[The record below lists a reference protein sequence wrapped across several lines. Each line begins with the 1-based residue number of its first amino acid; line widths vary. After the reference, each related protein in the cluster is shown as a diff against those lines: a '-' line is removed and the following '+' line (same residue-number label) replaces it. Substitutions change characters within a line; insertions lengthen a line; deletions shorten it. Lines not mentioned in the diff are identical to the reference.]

1 MTAITLNVTADMIQ
15 ALLAANG
22 PEAKVA
28 LQQEVVTQVAKLI
41 LKDYQ
46 EDMEDRVLRDEVLDE
61 FCAPAKDYWTKN
73 NATLLDNFRDAIRRQ
88 VKVGVDQLIRETF
101 NEKVKE
107 VEKTISEYA
116 ASLKQVADESIKR
129 HILEATD
136 AYIQEKVSE
145 RLRQVAAQIA

>member
-28 LQQEVVTQVAKLI
+28 MQQEVVTQVAKLM
-41 LKDYQ
+41 LKDYK

-101 NEKVKE
+101 NEKIKE
-107 VEKTISEYA
+107 VEKTVVEYA
-116 ASLKQVADESIKR
+116 KGLKEIADESIKR
-129 HILEATD
+129 HIAEATD
-136 AYIQEKVSE
+136 MYIQEKVAE
-145 RLRQVAAQIA
+145 RLRQVAAQIV

>member
-22 PEAKVA
+22 PEAKVV

-107 VEKTISEYA
+107 VEKTIAEYA

-129 HILEATD
+129 HILQATD
-136 AYIQEKVSE
+136 AYIQEGYSESVVVSH
-145 RLRQVAAQIA
+145 I

>member
-1 MTAITLNVTADMIQ
+1 MIQ

-28 LQQEVVTQVAKLI
+28 MQQEVVTQVAKLM
-41 LKDYQ
+41 LKDYK

-101 NEKVKE
+101 NEKIKE
-107 VEKTISEYA
+107 VEKTVVEYA
-116 ASLKQVADESIKR
+116 KGLKEIADESIKR
-129 HILEATD
+129 HIAEATD
-136 AYIQEKVSE
+136 MYIQEKVAE
-145 RLRQVAAQIA
+145 RLRQVAAQIV

>member
-1 MTAITLNVTADMIQ
+1 MTAITLNITADLIQ

-22 PEAKVA
+22 PDAKLA
-28 LQQEVVTQVAKLI
+28 MQQEVVTQVAKLM
-41 LKDYQ
+41 LKDYK

-88 VKVGVDQLIRETF
+88 VKAGVDQLIRETF
-101 NEKVKE
+101 NEKMNE
-107 VEKTISEYA
+107 VEKTVAEYA
-116 ASLKQVADESIKR
+116 KALKEVADESIKR
-129 HILEATD
+129 HITEATD
-136 AYIQEKVSE
+136 NFIQEKVAE